1 MDFAR
6 TPTLHVSSS
15 PFVSDRES
23 ESDLVSICH
32 ARVWMQP
39 YITVHKP
46 RVDYGSFDLGCEL
59 MNIAALNSQSS
70 LGSSSGSPAAV
81 GSLEAASPAG
91 STPLYPAGPSLLAA
105 GPHRSSNPLL
115 GRSPDVQQTRP
126 VLTKSLT
133 DGRTAA
139 VTQTY

>member
-6 TPTLHVSSS
+6 TPTLHLSSS
-15 PFVSDRES
+15 PSVSDRES

-32 ARVWMQP
+32 ARVCVWMQP
-39 YITVHKP
+39 YITVHRP

-105 GPHRSSNPLL
+105 GPHHSSKSLL
-115 GRSPDVQQTRP
+115 GRSPDVQQT
-126 VLTKSLT
+126 
-133 DGRTAA
+133 
-139 VTQTY
+139 